1 MEWDPKTIWCPGS
14 KQAFVI
20 SATVFCSWKAFSAE
34 TRGAYV
40 TRGKCIRGYGTW
52 IGLEKVFFLEKSRNR
67 GCERILSSIK
77 QNGKISRFQNHFSLV
92 NYLFLTRFVW
102 NSVRSTFRAPSNLN
116 DAVIEETIWAIRRF
130 KFVYVGLKQP
140 TIFTWISVNPNP
152 TEPNRDSF
160 CRCRKLL
167 RCQPWKCNPNARES
181 CESLG
186 LNCTAQP
193 K

>member
-1 MEWDPKTIWCPGS
+1 MSRLEAGICHISDSVLLVESLLCRDQRSVCDEGEMYSRIWDLN
-14 KQAFVI
+14 
-20 SATVFCSWKAFSAE
+20 
-34 TRGAYV
+34 
-40 TRGKCIRGYGTW
+40 W
-52 IGLEKVFFLEKSRNR
+52 IGKGIFLEKSRNR

-140 TIFTWISVNPNP
+140 TIFNWISVNPNP